1 MKYVNEYVSIG
12 EKVRIE
18 YLEIDEIEI
27 LCWLCDYSMLGYMDN
42 VNMFLKLSDKGE
54 KSMVYIKSI
63 EPGTG
68 RIELTRRLL

>member
-54 KSMVYIKSI
+54 KSMVYIKNI

-68 RIELTRRLL
+68 RIELTRTLY